1 MKSTKTSIHF
11 AIALGI
17 ALFCAGGSSA
27 RDVSV
32 PPSVRFATAKLN
44 EVMVRELDAI
54 FQHDLLAEDAA
65 RAVHGPAPQRFAL
78 PTDVII
84 TPNTDGTWEQL
95 DDGGWLWRL
104 RVDSPNA
111 TDLNFGFTRFRL
123 PEGATLHL
131 VSLDH
136 DHIQGPYGAGDNRDH
151 SELWTPVIPGE
162 RAVIELYVPPEPA
175 FEPELVL
182 GHIGRGYRDWFGKQH
197 STSKQGSC
205 NIDVVCPEADD
216 WRNQIQSVA
225 AYSIR
230 GSIVCT
236 GSLVMDVGRTYR
248 PFFLTAYHCG
258 VTSANDH
265 TVVTYWNF
273 ESPTCG
279 QHGGGTLDR
288 TVSGATY
295 LASRQ
300 DVDFCLL
307 ELDSAPPSDFNPY
320 WSYWSGWDRRPDH
333 TPNGSVGIH
342 HPGGDEKAISFND
355 DPLSISDSCIRVTGT
370 PDTHWVVDDWE
381 TGTTEAGSSGSG
393 LWDRDS
399 RLLVGY
405 LSGGL
410 ASCANPSGY
419 DCYGRLAIA
428 WDGPSPDQRLR
439 DWLDP
444 LEIGFEVVLGGL
456 PLQFLDLPVW
466 RHLIPVLVFFQPYPG
481 IW

>member
-1 MKSTKTSIHF
+1 LTRTFINF

-17 ALFCAGGSSA
+17 ALFCASGSPA

-32 PPSVRFATAKLN
+32 VPPSAKHAAAELR
-44 EVMVRELDAI
+44 EVMIRELDVI
-54 FQHDLLAEDAA
+54 FPHELLAEDAA
-65 RAVHGPAPQRFAL
+65 KALYGPAPQRFAL
-78 PTDVII
+78 PTDVTI

-136 DHIQGPYGAGDNRDH
+136 DYFQGPYGAADNRDH
-151 SELWTPVIPGE
+151 GELWTPVIPGE
-162 RAVIELYVPPEPA
+162 RAVIELYVPPEPE

-182 GHIGRGYRDWFGKQH
+182 GSIGRGYRDWFGKLNANL
-197 STSKQGSC
+197 KQGDC
-205 NIDVVCPEADD
+205 NIDVVCSEADG
-216 WRNQIQSVA
+216 WRSQIQSVA

-236 GSLVMDVGRTYR
+236 GNLILDVTRTHR

-258 VTSANDH
+258 ISSANDQ
-265 TVVTYWNF
+265 TVVTYWNYQ
-273 ESPTCG
+273 SPVCG
-279 QHGGGTLDR
+279 RLGGGTLNQS
-288 TVSGATY
+288 VSGATF

-300 DVDFCLL
+300 DVDFCLV
-307 ELDSAPPSDFNPY
+307 ELDSAPPPEFNPF
-320 WSYWSGWDRRPDH
+320 WTGWDRRMNH

-355 DPLSISDSCIRVTGT
+355 DPLLVNSTCIYVAST
-370 PDTHWVVDDWE
+370 PDTHWYVDDWE
-381 TGTTEAGSSGSG
+381 QGTTEAGSSGSG

-399 RLLVGY
+399 KLLVGY

-410 ASCANPSGY
+410 ASCSNPTGY
-419 DCYGRLAIA
+419 DCFGRIAVA

-444 LEIGFEVVLGGL
+444 LDLGVQIVPGELPRLEFVLIGW
-456 PLQFLDLPVW
+456 PAIYYLPVYPQ
-466 RHLIPVLVFFQPYPG
+466 PVTGQR
-481 IW
+481 